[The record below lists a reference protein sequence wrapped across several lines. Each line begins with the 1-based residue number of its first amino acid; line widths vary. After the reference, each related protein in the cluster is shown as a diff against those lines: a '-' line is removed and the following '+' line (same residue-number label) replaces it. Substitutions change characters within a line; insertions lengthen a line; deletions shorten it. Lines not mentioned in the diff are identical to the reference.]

1 MAPSTCAQEF
11 NSRSNFSYRKKFN
24 LISFLFVSFL
34 FLDLVSK
41 NYIYNSLYPSL
52 ILFFI
57 YALVYFYKGNKL
69 ETYPLGMSLFLVLW
83 YFLIQFFQHSG
94 IFGFIIILMAM
105 ILGAGVSKGLVSSR
119 HIAYLISFFLMIC
132 LWNALEAFNS
142 GISLFEISNHI
153 AFNSS
158 RNLISIHIIFLT
170 TLYYFIARND
180 KQNISI
186 NPALI
191 CFIVTILVGGRSG
204 VLSSVI
210 LLAVVFLYSRNGSL
224 IFRVFIILSV
234 ILLVAFIY
242 TDSLLDFVTEASS
255 DIRFSFIAD
264 YFSSYNISNL
274 VTGVDIKNAQF
285 LSEFNGNPHNSYV
298 NFLSAFGLGAILFL
312 LVTIFSSFLFILKKD
327 YFPVLILAPFMIR
340 MFTDSGLFMSIY
352 DLLFYAYFSL
362 SLKKYKQYAFSSGYR
377 T

>member
-1 MAPSTCAQEF
+1 MTPSTYAQEI
-11 NSRSNFSYRKKFN
+11 NSRSNFRDRKKFN
-24 LISFLFVSFL
+24 LISFLFVSFF

-69 ETYPLGMSLFLVLW
+69 EIYPLVVSLFMVCF
-83 YFLIQFFQHSG
+83 YFLIQSFQQSG
-94 IFGFIIILMAM
+94 IFGFINILMAM
-105 ILGAGVSKGLVSSR
+105 ILGVGVSKGFVSSR
-119 HIAYLISFFLMIC
+119 HIAYLINFFLVIC
-132 LWNALEAFNS
+132 LWNAWEAFNF
-142 GISLFEISNHI
+142 GISLLKISNNI

-180 KQNISI
+180 KRNISI
-186 NPALI
+186 YPALI
-191 CFIVTILVGGRSG
+191 CFIVTILAGGRSG
-204 VLSSVI
+204 ILSSAI
-210 LLAVVFLYSRNGSL
+210 LLSVVFLYSGNGIL
-224 IFRVFIILSV
+224 IFRVIIILSA
-234 ILLVAFIY
+234 ISLAAFNY
-242 TDSLLDFVTEASS
+242 TASLLDFITVATS

-264 YFSSYNISNL
+264 YFSNYNISYL
-274 VTGVDIKNAQF
+274 VTGFDVKNAQF

-340 MFTDSGLFMSIY
+340 MFTDTGLFMSIY
-352 DLLFYAYFSL
+352 DILFYVYFSL
-362 SLKKYKQYAFSSGYR
+362 SLRKHK
-377 T
+377 